1 MSTPRVRHL
10 TWRYAPCEVM
20 DAEEDAGMEGDARED
35 AGIEGLLVA
44 PAAILSIL
52 EGLPDAV
59 VAAERDGRIVFV
71 NALAEELF
79 GYPREELLGQ
89 PVQTLWPPRVRERY
103 THNMELYFATEHPLR
118 FSIAAWGLRR
128 DGSEFIGE
136 MSWGIVETSAGS
148 LLLAVG
154 RDISEQRAAE
164 ARLRAVA
171 TFGERALA
179 GADPADLAGEAIQL
193 LRSLLP
199 IAGAEVRLADGT
211 VLAPFG
217 PLPANGMRLAIGA
230 GDELIVAAA
239 RELSEEE
246 RTFLRAVAN
255 TLATA
260 VARLRDEERTRH
272 EAVHDPLTGLANR
285 TLLRDRLE
293 HALARSGRGRG
304 ATAVL
309 FIDLDNFKQVNDTHG
324 HAAGDAVLVETAR
337 RLQTAVRPGDTIAR
351 IGGDEFVAVCEDID
365 EEVALAVGRR
375 LQEAIRPPLTAGGVQ
390 HLLSASIGIAIGD
403 HDASG
408 LIGEADLAAYRAKAA
423 GRARIELADRQ

>member
-1 MSTPRVRHL
+1 
-10 TWRYAPCEVM
+10 M
-20 DAEEDAGMEGDARED
+20 DAEEDEGQDRGARGDA
-35 AGIEGLLVA
+35 GLEGLLVA

-59 VAAERDGRIVFV
+59 VAWERDGRIVFV

-79 GYPREELLGQ
+79 GYPRDELLGR
-89 PVQTLWPPRVRERY
+89 PVTTLWPVRVRERY
-103 THNMELYFATEHPLR
+103 VRNMELYFATEHPLR

-136 MSWGIVETSAGS
+136 MSWGIVETTAGS

-154 RDISEQRAAE
+154 RDISERRAAE

-179 GADPADLAGEAIQL
+179 GADPADLAAEAIQL

-199 IAGAEVRLADGT
+199 IAGAAVRLGDGS
-211 VLAPFG
+211 VLAPYG
-217 PLPANGMRLAIGA
+217 PLPADGVRLAIGA
-230 GDELIVAAA
+230 GDELLVAAQ
-239 RELSEEE
+239 RDLSEEE
-246 RTFLRAVAN
+246 RSFLRAVAN

-260 VARLRDEERTRH
+260 LARLRDEQRTRH

-293 HALARSGRGRG
+293 HALARSARERG
-304 ATAVL
+304 A
-309 FIDLDNFKQVNDTHG
+309 NDTHG

-351 IGGDEFVAVCEDID
+351 LGGDEFVAVCEDID
-365 EEVALAVGRR
+365 EEAALAVGRR

-390 HLLSASIGIAIGD
+390 HDLSASIGIAIGD
-403 HDASG
+403 RDPNG

-423 GRARIELADRQ
+423 GRARIELAGRH